1 MRSHDLKFRSLLLTA
16 LLGLASM
23 SAFAGSAAI
32 GSVAGSINS
41 TVSGQPLLPNSTIFS
56 GDTLKVKD
64 GATVVAMSSGSR
76 LVFGRE
82 TEASFLRDGS
92 DVTVLLGQGNI
103 SVFDPDS
110 TAGLRVKV
118 NELTVVPGKGFKTL
132 GEVATLGDAV
142 VVTVKEGALK
152 VEGNGAP
159 VDVTKGQTI
168 TIQPKNARAPQS
180 GGAQKM
186 SGGGGNTAL
195 EAGAL
200 GAGVVAAI
208 LAGIA
213 LKRAGDAKTEA
224 TTAATNAAAATSAAN
239 AADADAKAAT
249 AAANAATTAA
259 NNANATA
266 NSVGCALNNFN
277 GNTFGVPSP
286 YDPTPNGFTC

>member
-1 MRSHDLKFRSLLLTA
+1 MRSHDLKFRTLLLAA

-118 NELTVVPGKGFKTL
+118 NELTVVPGRGFKTL
-132 GEVATLGDAV
+132 GQVATLGDAV

-152 VEGNGAP
+152 VEGNGTP

-168 TIQPKNARAPQS
+168 TIRPKSGRAPQG
-180 GGAQKM
+180 GGAQKL
-186 SGGGGNTAL
+186 SGGGNTAL

-200 GAGVVAAI
+200 GAGVAAAI

-213 LKRAGDAKTEA
+213 LKRAGDARDEA
-224 TTAATNAAAATSAAN
+224 TTAAANAAAATSAAQ
-239 AADADAKAAT
+239 
-249 AAANAATTAA
+249 AATTAA
-259 NNANATA
+259 NQADADAVAANNTANA
-266 NSVGCALNNFN
+266 VGCALNNFN
-277 GNTFGVPSP
+277 DQTFGVPSP
-286 YDPTPNGFTC
+286 YTPPSGLSC

>member
-1 MRSHDLKFRSLLLTA
+1 MRSHDLKFRTLLLTA

-142 VVTVKEGALK
+142 VVTVKEGALH

-159 VDVTKGQTI
+159 VDVAKGQTI
-168 TIQPKNARAPQS
+168 TIQPKSARAPQS

-186 SGGGGNTAL
+186 SGGGNTAL

-213 LKRAGDAKTEA
+213 LKRAGDAKDQA
-224 TTAATNAAAATSAAN
+224 TLAVSAANSATSAAN

-249 AAANAATTAA
+249 AAANAATAAA

-277 GNTFGVPSP
+277 NNTFGVPSP